1 MIRFVIPAYNERENI
16 PRLLADLGPVARD
29 LGARVIFVDDGS
41 SDGTSQEIAAHAD
54 GLHLAIVRHRVNRGL
69 GTAINSGLRAALGEA
84 SDGDAVV
91 TLEADNTSDL
101 QDLPRM
107 LELFAQGHDVVLA
120 SVYAPGGRILGVA
133 PWRLAASRSVS
144 NAFRLAGGLREIHTL
159 SSLYRVY
166 RAGTLRRA
174 AETYGYLL
182 VREPGFAANVELLL
196 KLYNAGASVAEVPT
210 VNDWSRRLGSSKM
223 NLRPTVLAYGRLMAA
238 HLVGRIQP
246 PPISPLGSEEWGE
259 RERAAPPAA
268 AWPTLGEDARL
279 AEGPPLHA
287 VAGGR

>member
-16 PRLLADLGPVARD
+16 PRLMADLAPVARD

-41 SDGTSQEIAAHAD
+41 TDGTAEAIAEHSD
-54 GLHLAIVRHRVNRGL
+54 SVHLALVRHTVNRGL
-69 GTAINSGLRAALGEA
+69 GTAINSGLRAALGE
-84 SDGDAVV
+84 SQDDDAIV

-101 QDLPRM
+101 SDLPQM
-107 LELFAQGHDVVLA
+107 LAHFEAGADVVLA

-133 PWRLAASRSVS
+133 PWRLAASKAVS
-144 NAFRLAGGLREIHTL
+144 NLFRYTGGLRELHTL

-166 RAGTLRRA
+166 RAGTVRRA

-196 KLYNAGASVAEVPT
+196 KLYNAGARVAEVPT
-210 VNDWSRRLGSSKM
+210 VNDWSRRLGQSKM
-223 NLRPTVLAYGRLMAA
+223 SLRPTVLAYGRLMAA

-246 PPISPLGSEEWGE
+246 PPISPLGSHELAARAEE
-259 RERAAPPAA
+259 RPTAQLRAI
-268 AWPTLGEDARL
+268 
-279 AEGPPLHA
+279 
-287 VAGGR
+287 AGGR

>member
-16 PRLLADLGPVARD
+16 PRLLAGLTPVARE

-41 SDGTSQEIAAHAD
+41 SDGTAQAIAAHQD
-54 GLHLAIVRHRVNRGL
+54 GLHLAIVRHEVNRGL
-69 GTAINSGLRAALGEA
+69 GTAINSGLRAALGESA
-84 SDGDAVV
+84 DGDAVV

-101 QDLPRM
+101 TDLPRM
-107 LELFAQGHDVVLA
+107 LELFEQGHDVVLA

-133 PWRLAASRSVS
+133 PWRLAASRAVS
-144 NAFRLAGGLREIHTL
+144 GAFRYAGGLREIHTL

-196 KLYNAGASVAEVPT
+196 KLYNAGARVGEVPT
-210 VNDWSRRLGSSKM
+210 VNDWSRRLGESKM
-223 NLRPTVLAYGRLMAA
+223 SLRPTLLAYGRLMAA

-246 PPISPLGSEEWGE
+246 PPISPLGG
-259 RERAAPPAA
+259 
-268 AWPTLGEDARL
+268 
-279 AEGPPLHA
+279 AE
-287 VAGGR
+287 

>member
-1 MIRFVIPAYNERENI
+1 VIRFVIPAYNEAENI
-16 PRLLADLGPVARD
+16 PNLLADLAPRVRD

-41 SDGTSQEIAAHAD
+41 SDGTSEVIEAHSD
-54 GLHLAIVRHRVNRGL
+54 GLPIAVVRHTVNRGL
-69 GTAINSGLRAALGEA
+69 GTAINSGLRAALGE
-84 SDGDAVV
+84 SHDDDAIV

-101 QDLPRM
+101 NDLPRM
-107 LELFAQGHDVVLA
+107 LESFAAGSDVVLA

-133 PWRLAASRSVS
+133 PWRLAASRAVS
-144 NAFRLAGGLREIHTL
+144 NVFRYTGGLQQIHTL

-196 KLYNAGASVAEVPT
+196 KLYNAGANVTEVPT
-210 VNDWSRRLGSSKM
+210 VNDWSRRLGVSKM
-223 NLRPTVLAYGRLMAA
+223 SLRPTVLAYGRLMAA

-246 PPISPLGSEEWGE
+246 PPISPLG
-259 RERAAPPAA
+259 
-268 AWPTLGEDARL
+268 GEDSAARVEERPRAHL
-279 AEGPPLHA
+279 RA
-287 VAGGR
+287 VGGAR

>member
-16 PRLLADLGPVARD
+16 PNLLADLGPVARE

-41 SDGTSQEIAAHAD
+41 TDGTAEAIEAHSD
-54 GLHLAIVRHRVNRGL
+54 SIHLAIVRHEVNRGL
-69 GTAINSGLRAALGEA
+69 GTAINSGLRAALGE
-84 SDGDAVV
+84 SQDDDAIV

-101 QDLPRM
+101 SDLPRM
-107 LELFAQGHDVVLA
+107 LERFHEGADVVLA

-133 PWRLAASRSVS
+133 PWRLAASKSVS
-144 NAFRLAGGLREIHTL
+144 NVFRYTGGLRDIHTL

-182 VREPGFAANVELLL
+182 VREPGFAAIVELLL
-196 KLYNAGASVAEVPT
+196 KLYNAGANVAEVPT
-210 VNDWSRRLGSSKM
+210 VNDWSRRLGTSKM
-223 NLRPTVLAYGRLMAA
+223 SLRPTILAYGRLMAA

-246 PPISPLGSEEWGE
+246 PPISPLGSEHPASRSEQHPVAQLHVIAGE
-259 RERAAPPAA
+259 R
-268 AWPTLGEDARL
+268 
-279 AEGPPLHA
+279 
-287 VAGGR
+287 

>member
-1 MIRFVIPAYNERENI
+1 MIRFVIPAYNESENI
-16 PRLLADLGPVARD
+16 PRLMADLAPVARE

-41 SDGTSQEIAAHAD
+41 TDGTSEVIAEHRD
-54 GLHLAIVRHRVNRGL
+54 SMHLAIVRHTVNRGL
-69 GTAINSGLRAALGEA
+69 GTAINSGLRAALGE
-84 SDGDAVV
+84 SHDDDAIV

-101 QDLPRM
+101 SDLPRM
-107 LELFAQGHDVVLA
+107 LESFASGSDVVLA

-133 PWRLAASRSVS
+133 PWRLAASKAVS
-144 NAFRLAGGLREIHTL
+144 NVFRYTGGLHQIHTL

-196 KLYNAGASVAEVPT
+196 KLYNAGARVTEVPT
-210 VNDWSRRLGSSKM
+210 VNDWSRRLGTSKM
-223 NLRPTVLAYGRLMAA
+223 SLRPTVLAYGRLMAA

-246 PPISPLGSEEWGE
+246 PPISPLGNEDGFA
-259 RERAAPPAA
+259 RPAE
-268 AWPTLGEDARL
+268 PRARL
-279 AEGPPLHA
+279 RA
-287 VAGGR
+287 VGGAR

>member
-16 PRLLADLGPVARD
+16 PNLLADLGPVARE

-41 SDGTSQEIAAHAD
+41 TDGTAEAIEAHSD
-54 GLHLAIVRHRVNRGL
+54 SVHLAIVRHEVNRGL
-69 GTAINSGLRAALGEA
+69 GTAINSGLRAALGE
-84 SDGDAVV
+84 SQDGDAIV

-101 QDLPRM
+101 SDLPRM
-107 LELFAQGHDVVLA
+107 LERFHEGADVVLA

-133 PWRLAASRSVS
+133 PWRLAASKSVS
-144 NAFRLAGGLREIHTL
+144 NVFRYTGGLRDIHTL

-196 KLYNAGASVAEVPT
+196 KLYNAGAHVAEVPT
-210 VNDWSRRLGSSKM
+210 VNDWSRRLGTSKM
-223 NLRPTVLAYGRLMAA
+223 SLRPTILAYGRLMAA

-246 PPISPLGSEEWGE
+246 PPISPLGSEHPEASQSAQRPTAQLHVIAGE
-259 RERAAPPAA
+259 R
-268 AWPTLGEDARL
+268 
-279 AEGPPLHA
+279 
-287 VAGGR
+287 

>member
-16 PRLLADLGPVARD
+16 PRLLADLGPVAHD

-41 SDGTSQEIAAHAD
+41 CDGTAEEIAAHAD

-84 SDGDAVV
+84 ADGDAVV

-101 QDLPRM
+101 ADLPRM
-107 LELFAQGHDVVLA
+107 LELFAQGYDVVLA
-120 SVYAPGGRILGVA
+120 SVYAPGGRIVGVA
-133 PWRLAASRSVS
+133 PWRLAASRAVS
-144 NAFRLAGGLREIHTL
+144 GAFRYTGGLREIHTL

-196 KLYNAGASVAEVPT
+196 KLYNAGARVCEVPT
-210 VNDWSRRLGSSKM
+210 VNDWSRRMGTSKM
-223 NLRPTVLAYGRLMAA
+223 NLRPTVMAYGRLMAA

-246 PPISPLGSEEWGE
+246 PPISPLGGEE
-259 RERAAPPAA
+259 
-268 AWPTLGEDARL
+268 
-279 AEGPPLHA
+279 
-287 VAGGR
+287 